1 MKTILITGSSGFI
14 GKNITKFLKIKKF
27 RVIKISL
34 KRKHKIIY
42 REPIYAL
49 IHCAAVMYSSL
60 SFSQNYIYKINQ
72 NINKKV
78 IKIISK
84 NKINKIIYTSSVLVY
99 GGGEKIINEN
109 SKINLRN
116 PYAKSK
122 FKFEQK
128 LKKISKKFSIKILC
142 LRLPSVIGHGSRNN
156 FIYRLVNSFVNK
168 KKIIKLYQPNCMYNN
183 CIHIDTLVFF
193 IFEILKKYKKKFDI
207 INLSSSHPVRL
218 KKILY
223 IIKKRT
229 NSKSKIVEINSKN
242 HSYLINSNK
251 AVKKYNFKRIKTIS
265 SIKKYLKN
273 I

>member
-1 MKTILITGSSGFI
+1 
-14 GKNITKFLKIKKF
+14 
-27 RVIKISL
+27 
-34 KRKHKIIY
+34 
-42 REPIYAL
+42 
-49 IHCAAVMYSSL
+49 
-60 SFSQNYIYKINQ
+60 
-72 NINKKV
+72 
-78 IKIISK
+78 
-84 NKINKIIYTSSVLVY
+84 
-99 GGGEKIINEN
+99 
-109 SKINLRN
+109 
-116 PYAKSK
+116 
-122 FKFEQK
+122 
-128 LKKISKKFSIKILC
+128 
-142 LRLPSVIGHGSRNN
+142 
-156 FIYRLVNSFVNK
+156 
-168 KKIIKLYQPNCMYNN
+168 MYNN